1 MVIELTGVQFWSEI
15 IQVIWNYKYN
25 FRPKL
30 HNTKFNRPLLSSK
43 NPHFQNEAKCT
54 MLIVKMSF
62 ICMRIKNDFLK
73 GWAPIPLFWSRCSG
87 ELGNGLLPLYYS
99 HFKITEFSQYQYF
112 NDQVV
117 GLLKSKNKKA
127 STSSG
132 GSRGEVQGAHPPVLF
147 LDQTETWRAE
157 KNLFWD
163 RPHPPYLGVWMAAP
177 PYLKVWICHWHL
189 ILYLKQKWCDIEQ
202 KWCDL
207 KQKWSDLEWMTS
219 FRTEFDLE
227 QKVVSVV
234 N

>member
-30 HNTKFNRPLLSSK
+30 HDTKFNRPLLSSK

-117 GLLKSKNKKA
+117 GLLKSRNKKA

-132 GSRGEVQGAHPPVLF
+132 GSRGGVQGAHPPVLF

-163 RPHPPYLGVWMAAP
+163 RPPPPISRGLDGCP
-177 PYLKVWICHWHL
+177 PLSEGL
-189 ILYLKQKWCDIEQ
+189 NLPL
-202 KWCDL
+202 
-207 KQKWSDLEWMTS
+207 TS
-219 FRTEFDLE
+219 HFVFETEMMQYRAKMVRFKAEMIRFRMNDKF
-227 QKVVSVV
+227 
-234 N
+234 

>member
-15 IQVIWNYKYN
+15 IHRWFEITSIISDQNCTTRSSNY
-25 FRPKL
+25 
-30 HNTKFNRPLLSSK
+30 RPLLSSK

-73 GWAPIPLFWSRCSG
+73 GWAPILLFWSRCSG
-87 ELGNGLLPLYYS
+87 ELGNDLLPLYYS

-117 GLLKSKNKKA
+117 GLLKSRNKKA

-132 GSRGEVQGAHPPVLF
+132 GSRGGVQGAHPPVLF

-163 RPHPPYLGVWMAAP
+163 RPPPPISRGLDGCP
-177 PYLKVWICHWHL
+177 PPLSEGL
-189 ILYLKQKWCDIEQ
+189 NLPL
-202 KWCDL
+202 
-207 KQKWSDLEWMTS
+207 TS
-219 FRTEFDLE
+219 HFVFETEMMQYRAKMVRFKTEMIRFRMNDKF
-227 QKVVSVV
+227 
-234 N
+234 